1 MQMLPEVSVIIPV
14 FQNQAGLERCL
25 KFIAQQDGVDMSA
38 VEVLVVDN
46 GSEPGI
52 KIPQSLPYSLSLSVC
67 EKAGAY
73 AARNAGVRKASG
85 KVLAFLD
92 ADCWP
97 DRKWIISG
105 LKALERDGNE
115 KVVGGDVLF
124 ESSPRPSIVE
134 SYQIL
139 MGFGQEHSITELRF
153 SATANL
159 FVTRQLFEKVG
170 EFNESLLSG
179 GDREWCWRAG
189 KMGLPVSFS
198 KDAVVWTEPRRT
210 LKSALV
216 QARRVSGGRNGLES
230 DSAIVSTVG
239 LSRIQPQKGL
249 FRKCKTILS
258 AKQFPLTRR
267 LQIFCVAM
275 IIRCVHDLEAVR
287 IKLGAE
293 PERR

>member
-1 MQMLPEVSVIIPV
+1 MHMVPEVSVIIPV
-14 FQNQAGLERCL
+14 FQNQVGLERCL
-25 KFIAQQDGVDMSA
+25 KFLAQQHGLDMSA
-38 VEVLVVDN
+38 LEVLVVDN
-46 GSEPGI
+46 GSEPRI
-52 KIPQSLPYSLSLSVC
+52 RIPPSLPYSISLSVC
-67 EKAGAY
+67 KKAGAY
-73 AARNAGVRKASG
+73 AARNAGVRMASG

-97 DRKWIISG
+97 DSGWIISG
-105 LKALERDGNE
+105 LRALEQDGND
-115 KVVGGDVLF
+115 KVVGGNVLF
-124 ESSPRPSIVE
+124 ERSPRPSIVE

-139 MGFGQEHSITELRF
+139 MGFGQEHSVTELQF

-159 FVTRQLFEKVG
+159 FVTRQVFEKVG

-189 KMGLPVSFS
+189 RMGLPVLFS
-198 KDAVVWTEPRRT
+198 KDAFVWTEPRRT

-216 QARRVSGGRNGLES
+216 QARRVAGGRKGLES
-230 DSAIVSTVG
+230 DSDILATVG
-239 LSRIQPQKGL
+239 PSKIQPKKGFL
-249 FRKCKTILS
+249 RKCKTILS

-275 IIRCVHDLEAVR
+275 IIRCVHDFEAVR